1 MQRRAIFGIFG
12 SNNSKAIMKRL
23 LLTLL
28 VIPVTLVAYAQNDR
42 TETPYQTKTFG
53 GNPTSLRVETSG
65 GGIAVAGS
73 SRADVLVELYVKA
86 NNYRDN
92 LSKAEIDERLN
103 QYDIVMRA
111 DGNTVIA
118 TAKRKNNNNL
128 DWRRSLSISFRIT
141 APRNMGTDLETS
153 GGGIQLS
160 HLTGRQTFHT
170 SGGGLDL
177 TDLTGDLKGRTSGGS
192 IHLTD
197 CRTNRS
203 SEKIDLETSGGGI
216 DATNATGLIRLE
228 TSGGS
233 IRLRNLNGKINAETS
248 GGGVS
253 GDGITGELITGT
265 SGGSIRLTNM
275 AGSVEATTSAGSLS
289 LQLTK
294 VGDYIRLST
303 GAGSVNVQM
312 PLNKGM
318 NVDLSG
324 NRVSMPLANF
334 DGVSEKDRIKGKLNG
349 GGIPVAISASS
360 GSVSVSQQ

>member
-1 MQRRAIFGIFG
+1 
-12 SNNSKAIMKRL
+12 MKRL
-23 LLTLL
+23 LLTILFAPLSL
-28 VIPVTLVAYAQNDR
+28 VGFAQNDR
-42 TETPYQTKTFG
+42 TETPYQTKTFS
-53 GNPTSLRVETSG
+53 GNLTNLRVETSG
-65 GGIAVAGS
+65 GGITVAGS
-73 SRADVLVELYVKA
+73 SRADVLVELYVKP

-92 LSKAEIDERLN
+92 LSKQEIDERLKE
-103 QYDIVMRA
+103 YDIVMRT
-111 DGNTVIA
+111 DGNTVVA
-118 TAKRKNNNNL
+118 TAKRKNGNSM
-128 DWRRSLSISFRIT
+128 DWRRSLNISFRIA
-141 APRNMGTDLETS
+141 APRSMATDLETS

-177 TDLTGDLKGRTSGGS
+177 TDLTGDLKGRTSGGG
-192 IHLTD
+192 IHLVD
-197 CRTNRS
+197 CRAERS
-203 SEKIDLETSGGGI
+203 SEKIDLETSGGSI

-265 SGGSIRLTNM
+265 SGGSIRLTNI
-275 AGSVEATTSAGSLS
+275 AGSVEANTSAGSLS

-294 VGDYIRLST
+294 LGDYVRLST
-303 GAGSVNVQM
+303 SAGSVNVQM

-318 NVDLSG
+318 DVNLSG
-324 NRVSMPLANF
+324 NRVSMPLTNF
-334 DGVSEKDRIKGKLNG
+334 DGVSGKDRIKGKLNG

-360 GSVSVSQQ
+360 GSVSVNQ